1 MNQMTQK
8 SVIETKVEGLKLR
21 WRGKVRD
28 VYDMGETLLIVAT
41 DRISAFDVVLPT
53 PIPDKGKL
61 LTQISAWW
69 FRALDKVCP
78 NHLIS
83 TDVKDFPIE
92 ARRRS
97 AKELEG
103 RSMLVKSAKRVDIEC
118 VVRGYLAGSGWKEYQ
133 KTGELWGRK
142 LPKGLKEAERLPA
155 PIFTPTTKAETGHDE
170 PMTPQQV
177 DLAVGSELAK
187 ELEKKSIA
195 LFEAAS
201 KRISTCGLLLA
212 DTKFEFG
219 HHDGRLILIDE
230 ALTPDSSRY
239 WDAATYKPGKTPDN
253 FDKQFVRDYLESLK
267 WDKRPPAPTLPA
279 EVVRKTAE
287 RYAEVLK
294 RLQA

>member
-1 MNQMTQK
+1 MNEMTQK

-69 FRALDKVCP
+69 FRALDKVVP

-118 VVRGYLAGSGWKEYQ
+118 VVRGYIAGSGWKEYQ

-142 LPKGLKEAERLPA
+142 LPKGLQEAERLPQ

-170 PMTPQQV
+170 PMTPEQV
-177 DLAVGSELAK
+177 EQAVGAELAK
-187 ELEKKSIA
+187 ELEKKSLA

-201 KRISTCGLLLA
+201 KQVAKCGLLLA

-219 HHDGRLILIDE
+219 HHDGKLILIDE

-239 WDAATYKPGKTPDN
+239 WDGATYKPGKTPDN

-294 RLQA
+294 RLQS